1 MKFPRIDKVGADP
14 EFGVVELDD
23 DLDLL
28 NQSAARALNVPG
40 AGPSFIG
47 VDGHNATGELRPP
60 PCRNI
65 NNLVLHTGIGLRYT
79 HSYLQKYAV
88 GAQLWARPT
97 VQNEYMGGHI
107 HVSFTYD
114 DADFY
119 KMVYEHGQMLRSGEF
134 IPYPNLMQRNMGGV
148 FQRRCLDLESTWPTP
163 TNFASTLNWLVEPFE
178 YWIQP
183 WNSRRKRA
191 DHYGNPLDVRITH
204 HDPRNAAG
212 KIGYFQY
219 EYRFPSTW
227 LYDPMLTYCYLAL
240 AKLCFLNWGQIAG
253 HWDKPNAL
261 AKLQY
266 GYRAAEGRAVFE
278 QLFFDRF
285 QSTSN
290 WTRSADLSF
299 LEPNLETLRQTRGT
313 FWKPNLG
320 ININKWGM
328 LANFEPNWEQ
338 PITEDLEDDPPPK
351 TPGPTPNP
359 AGEVTWDAGQ
369 IRFTPG
375 RRTQIR

>member
-1 MKFPRIDKVGADP
+1 M
-14 EFGVVELDD
+14 
-23 DLDLL
+23 
-28 NQSAARALNVPG
+28 
-40 AGPSFIG
+40 
-47 VDGHNATGELRPP
+47 
-60 PCRNI
+60 
-65 NNLVLHTGIGLRYT
+65 
-79 HSYLQKYAV
+79 
-88 GAQLWARPT
+88 
-97 VQNEYMGGHI
+97 
-107 HVSFTYD
+107 
-114 DADFY
+114 
-119 KMVYEHGQMLRSGEF
+119 
-134 IPYPNLMQRNMGGV
+134 
-148 FQRRCLDLESTWPTP
+148 
-163 TNFASTLNWLVEPFE
+163 
-178 YWIQP
+178 
-183 WNSRRKRA
+183 
-191 DHYGNPLDVRITH
+191 DVRITH

-253 HWDKPNAL
+253 HWDEPGAL
-261 AKLQY
+261 ARLQY
-266 GYRAAEGRAVFE
+266 GYRATEGRAVFE

-351 TPGPTPNP
+351 PPGPPPNP